1 MVKKILLKF
10 RVDLNTYEKLVLKK
24 GAEKDWQNF
33 FNEIIIQI
41 LGGKSINQNEIEE
54 LRKNNEL
61 LKSGIHNLEAENN
74 KLKERIAELEQE
86 ITNLKTENQE
96 LEKEL
101 FQYRPVIK
109 PASEVTK
116 HDIRPE
122 VEQTYGLFYEGKT
135 INVATVKVEGD
146 HVVYKPLI
154 TVPANIFN
162 LIRRTTNEL
171 NVKLEEVE
179 NANYIKEFTIY
190 NKPDLNEQEKA
201 RLKKAIDWVFK
212 TSYQKLNV

>member
-1 MVKKILLKF
+1 MARKIKLDFKIS
-10 RVDLNTYEKLVLKK
+10 RDIYDALVLKK
-24 GAEKDWQNF
+24 GEKSWEDF

-41 LGGKSINQNEIEE
+41 LGGKSVNQSEIEE

-61 LKSGIHNLEAENN
+61 LKSGIHNLETENN

-101 FQYRPVIK
+101 SQYRPVIK

-116 HDIRPE
+116 QDIRPE

-154 TVPANIFN
+154 PVPANIFSH
-162 LIRRTTNEL
+162 LRRTASAL

-179 NANYIKEFTIY
+179 DANYIKEFTIY
-190 NKPDLNEQEKA
+190 NKPDLNEQAKA
-201 RLKKAIDWVFK
+201 QLKKAIDWVFK